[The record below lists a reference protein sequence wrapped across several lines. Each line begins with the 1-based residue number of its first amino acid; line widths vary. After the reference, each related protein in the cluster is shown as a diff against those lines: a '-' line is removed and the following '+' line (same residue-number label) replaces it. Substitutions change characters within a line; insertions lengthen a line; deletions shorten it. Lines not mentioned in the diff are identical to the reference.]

1 MGVLAA
7 FRVALMGGSASVL
20 ALVDRPQV
28 RELVPAAVVHGDDV
42 IGLERIARDAGLAA
56 DLASA
61 AYPGARPAPGPPEQD
76 LVLVRGSVGPSVP
89 GRLLPPGA

>member
-1 MGVLAA
+1 LGSTEGIRKFLGVLAA
-7 FRVALMGGSASVL
+7 FRLALVSGSASVL

-28 RELVPAAVVHGDDV
+28 RELLSAAVVHGNDV

-61 AYPGARPAPGPPEQD
+61 
-76 LVLVRGSVGPSVP
+76 S
-89 GRLLPPGA
+89 